1 MITNR
6 ALPVLANLCVLT
18 DKFNRQY
25 DKEFGQKG
33 KKIGATCNVRLPPRY
48 LGTFGPGLNVEPS
61 TENYVPVNVLY
72 QFHVDMQFNTVNML
86 LDIDDFEWRFLHPA
100 CVAVANRVDSDGA
113 YFALQNTGN
122 RVGTPG
128 STPTAFKNFTDA
140 RAILVSE
147 GMPKGMMPTAV
158 LHPLAHSSMADS
170 LKGLFNPQA
179 HISDLF
185 ETGLVA
191 AKTAGADW
199 FEDPNIANY
208 TTGTFT
214 GTPVLAGTT
223 SGVGGSALITAGWAQ
238 TGVLNISGLTNSV
251 GQCQVGDTIQIAG
264 CFPVNPQNRGRYGNA
279 LKSFVILPPGGYTQ
293 MVGSASPGGPQFA
306 PASLAAGT
314 FNATTGVVVQTCAP
328 GYCTLNPGAG
338 LTATVVS
345 SNLNT
350 GTITTSAVTFA
361 GGSSAPG
368 STGFLPNDLG
378 QTTLS
383 IIQPAG
389 FTNSTLGASA
399 GIATVIGNPISRP
412 VYGGIITGAGTY
424 TGLQLSLD
432 TTPPVPVT
440 ITVSLADPS
449 LGKLSL
455 DPNTMGTGSTLTFPS
470 ITKLIYQSSSPAGA
484 IPPIYVQGIAPGYT
498 QLIMS
503 GKGYLP
509 SASTVLVGKVGLT
522 LAAPSNVVNYLV
534 SPISSTSTASAPFG
548 LSVLDPYS
556 QSLIGD
562 CGQYVANISNTLG
575 ALCA

>member
-113 YFALQNTGN
+113 YFAMQNTGN

-214 GTPVLAGTT
+214 GTPTLAGTT
-223 SGVGGSALITAGWAQ
+223 SGAGGSALITAGWAQ
-238 TGVLNISGLTNSV
+238 TGVLNITGLTNTAA
-251 GQCQVGDTIQIAG
+251 QCQVGDTIQIAG

-306 PASLAAGT
+306 PASITAGTFSATTGIYSSSGTGTLSLTVGECVITGGQFQNTAVTAAFSGTPAITINQGAAAGT
-314 FNATTGVVVQTCAP
+314 ASTENLYFHRDAFALAFVDLP
-328 GYCTLNPGAG
+328 LPR
-338 LTATVVS
+338 TAVEAS
-345 SNLNT
+345 R
-350 GTITTSAVTFA
+350 AYDE
-361 GGSSAPG
+361 
-368 STGFLPNDLG
+368 DLG
-378 QTTLS
+378 IS
-383 IIQPAG
+383 VR
-389 FTNSTLGASA
+389 
-399 GIATVIGNPISRP
+399 IATQYTINNDAEPTRLDIA
-412 VYGGIITGAGTY
+412 YGFA
-424 TGLQLSLD
+424 SLYR
-432 TTPPVPVT
+432 
-440 ITVSLADPS
+440 SLA
-449 LGKLSL
+449 
-455 DPNTMGTGSTLTFPS
+455 
-470 ITKLIYQSSSPAGA
+470 
-484 IPPIYVQGIAPGYT
+484 VRV
-498 QLIMS
+498 S
-503 GKGYLP
+503 G
-509 SASTVLVGKVGLT
+509 
-522 LAAPSNVVNYLV
+522 
-534 SPISSTSTASAPFG
+534 
-548 LSVLDPYS
+548 
-556 QSLIGD
+556 
-562 CGQYVANISNTLG
+562 
-575 ALCA
+575 